1 MVAQLPSMC
10 KALSLI
16 LSTKKEERD
25 RETDR
30 EREREREREKVFA
43 IKYLFIIFM
52 NGFKLPEK
60 VPDSHYKL

>member
-1 MVAQLPSMC
+1 VQGPEFDS
-10 KALSLI
+10 KHQ
-16 LSTKKEERD
+16 KGRERQRD
-25 RETDR
+25 RQ
-30 EREREREREKVFA
+30 REREREKVFA